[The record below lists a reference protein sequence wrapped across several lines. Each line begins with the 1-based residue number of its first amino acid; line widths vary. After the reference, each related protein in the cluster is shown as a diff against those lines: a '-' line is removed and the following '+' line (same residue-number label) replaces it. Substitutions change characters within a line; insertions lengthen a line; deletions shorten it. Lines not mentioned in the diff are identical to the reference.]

1 MTVRNYIG
9 LACTGHDNAI
19 AIVDDAGEVL
29 FAEGTERALQS
40 KRAISAS
47 PDDPVRIGSLVEQYC
62 DPEAD
67 LVVARS
73 WSDQA
78 GAVLQAELDATP
90 RAFSAYRY
98 VLSVVGESV
107 QRPTLHLPHRYRYG
121 EGMGKTRRVEERAY
135 DHHLTHAATACFSS
149 TLEDAVCLVID
160 GFGEG
165 SSLGAFQYRDGA
177 IDRID
182 VEPTPMNASLGM
194 LYDAACDLC
203 GFDHWKGE
211 QWKVMGL
218 APYGKRSEEAY
229 EILRSMLQ
237 VKGLSLERGTWARS
251 AAALHELTTGDAPKV
266 KTEDLA
272 HTAQLVFSE
281 LVIELCRNLHER
293 VPSKALVLGGGC
305 ALNSSCN
312 GELVEATPFEEL
324 FVFSAPADDG
334 NAVGAALLAHREDR
348 DAQRRSAICSPY
360 LGSEL
365 SEETL
370 ERAERFDKIPSLV
383 RHDDVE
389 ERTADL
395 LAEGRILG
403 WAQGRAEFGP
413 RALGN
418 RSILADPR
426 RADMKDR
433 INALVKFREA
443 FRPFAPS
450 ILHEFGD
457 EYFEA
462 YQESP
467 YMERTLRFRPEVRD
481 RIPAVVHVNGTGRL
495 QTVREEWNPRYYRL
509 IRAFY
514 ERTGVPMVL
523 NTSLNIMGK
532 PIIHSVEDALALFYT
547 TGLEALV
554 VGDCVIEATA
564 RD

>member
-1 MTVRNYIG
+1 V
-9 LACTGHDNAI
+9 
-19 AIVDDAGEVL
+19 
-29 FAEGTERALQS
+29 
-40 KRAISAS
+40 
-47 PDDPVRIGSLVEQYC
+47 
-62 DPEAD
+62 
-67 LVVARS
+67 
-73 WSDQA
+73 
-78 GAVLQAELDATP
+78 
-90 RAFSAYRY
+90 
-98 VLSVVGESV
+98 
-107 QRPTLHLPHRYRYG
+107 
-121 EGMGKTRRVEERAY
+121 TR
-135 DHHLTHAATACFSS
+135 
-149 TLEDAVCLVID
+149 
-160 GFGEG
+160 
-165 SSLGAFQYRDGA
+165 
-177 IDRID
+177 
-182 VEPTPMNASLGM
+182 
-194 LYDAACDLC
+194 
-203 GFDHWKGE
+203 
-211 QWKVMGL
+211 
-218 APYGKRSEEAY
+218 
-229 EILRSMLQ
+229 
-237 VKGLSLERGTWARS
+237 
-251 AAALHELTTGDAPKV
+251 
-266 KTEDLA
+266 EDLA

-281 LVIELCRNLHER
+281 LVIELCRNLHDR
-293 VPSKALVLGGGC
+293 IPAKALLLGGGC

-312 GELVEATPFEEL
+312 GEIVEATPFEQL

-334 NAVGAALLAHREDR
+334 NAVGAALLAHHEDHGP
-348 DAQRRSAICSPY
+348 QRRTSIRSPY

-370 ERAERFDKIPSLV
+370 ERAERFGKIPNLV

-389 ERTADL
+389 QRAAEL

-467 YMERTLRFRPEVRD
+467 YMERTLRLRPEVRNQV
-481 RIPAVVHVNGTGRL
+481 PAVVHVDGTGRL

-514 ERTGVPMVL
+514 ERTGVPMLL

-554 VGDCVIEATA
+554 VGDRIIDSPA